1 MKLYNMQ
8 KDFKGEEFDYKG
20 IISQTGSTM
29 KVSKSKTELVISNE
43 TDLNVIDFNNIK
55 KVRNIKLKHNLEFF
69 DFFDSN
75 NIVCLSSNKDN
86 NFIKQYIFKN
96 GFRNMKKVSEFIL
109 LNENKITNF
118 MAIKKN
124 LLYR

>member
-1 MKLYNMQ
+1 MQ

-55 KVRNIKLKHNLEFF
+55 KVRNIKFKHNLEFF

-75 NIVCLSSNKDN
+75 NIVCLSLNKDN
-86 NFIKQYIFKN
+86 NFIKQYMFKN
-96 GFRNMKKVSEFIL
+96 GFRDMKKVS
-109 LNENKITNF
+109 
-118 MAIKKN
+118 
-124 LLYR
+124 